1 MAHLLNGRYLL
12 SSFCLDAVAALLI
25 LIVLQT
31 LDRLVIG
38 GLKWLVGDQTWVR
51 KATAKILRSVFVALF
66 PGTFLLATVQ
76 MHPPK
81 IGCARNPA
89 DIGISITEHTL
100 KTDDGLSL
108 SAWILPAI
116 ESDRPVVVMTHGLG
130 ANKQDF
136 LVVSR
141 MINAMNYN
149 VVTFDF
155 RAHGD
160 SEGHTCSLGVTE
172 AYDIKAAHDLAVAE
186 FPGKPVY
193 AWSTSL
199 RAAAT
204 LRAAAEFQIF
214 EKIVVDATFSSV
226 KHLAW
231 ETKFRYL
238 GPLAPAAWNLSRLWY
253 FVYVGQD
260 IENIGPEY
268 DISNLQNIPVFL
280 IHGSND
286 PIIPFAESK
295 RLHAAAV
302 VGTELWIVEG
312 AGHSASFLNIDYS
325 QKVDE
330 FFSQ

>member
-1 MAHLLNGRYLL
+1 MFAWCDRSLRHQGSSRFGR
-12 SSFCLDAVAALLI
+12 S
-25 LIVLQT
+25 
-31 LDRLVIG
+31 
-38 GLKWLVGDQTWVR
+38 
-51 KATAKILRSVFVALF
+51 
-66 PGTFLLATVQ
+66 
-76 MHPPK
+76 
-81 IGCARNPA
+81 
-89 DIGISITEHTL
+89 GISGQACIRMVNFF
-100 KTDDGLSL
+100 
-108 SAWILPAI
+108 
-116 ESDRPVVVMTHGLG
+116 ESRRYIAG
-130 ANKQDF
+130 
-136 LVVSR
+136 SCR
-141 MINAMNYN
+141 I
-149 VVTFDF
+149 
-155 RAHGD
+155 
-160 SEGHTCSLGVTE
+160 S
-172 AYDIKAAHDLAVAE
+172 DL
-186 FPGKPVY
+186 
-193 AWSTSL
+193 
-199 RAAAT
+199 
-204 LRAAAEFQIF
+204 F